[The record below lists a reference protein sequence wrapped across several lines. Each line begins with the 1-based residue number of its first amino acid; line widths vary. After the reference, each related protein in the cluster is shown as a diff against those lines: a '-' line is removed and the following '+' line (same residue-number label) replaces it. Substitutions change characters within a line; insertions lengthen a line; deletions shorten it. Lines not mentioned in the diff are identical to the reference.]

1 MSSGGCPVCPGN
13 SCDGEKSK
21 TLSSLDLKTMPNGGS
36 CGVSDGDDTEG
47 QIVEIDSS
55 KNIDVKVEVEISVNN
70 SAVSLKGNSQKTVTV
85 PRYSQDN
92 QAHFELE
99 RNSNS
104 SQREVG
110 LDIELTLKET
120 VNAPN
125 PLDTLTVKRHTP

>member
-1 MSSGGCPVCPGN
+1 
-13 SCDGEKSK
+13 
-21 TLSSLDLKTMPNGGS
+21 MPNGGS